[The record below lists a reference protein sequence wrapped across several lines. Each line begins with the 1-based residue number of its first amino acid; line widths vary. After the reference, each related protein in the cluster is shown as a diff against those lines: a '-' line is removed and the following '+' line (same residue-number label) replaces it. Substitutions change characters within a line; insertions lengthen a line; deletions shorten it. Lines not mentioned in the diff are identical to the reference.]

1 MVREQNK
8 TTWYQHACA
17 YIEMKWPTLAP
28 KSRRST
34 VDALA
39 TVTPALVTNNR
50 GAPDAGVL
58 RRALYRWALNPTTWQ
73 QEVPREEASALAW
86 LARVSLPVNR
96 LKESDNVRAAL
107 GACARTFDGNPAAA
121 TTVQRKR
128 AVLYNAIGYA
138 VERDL
143 LESNPID
150 RIQWSA
156 PAVAEEVDRRV
167 VETQPRWRICSPR
180 YRPFTGTVTTWSPSS
195 VACTTR
201 PCVHLKR
208 PSCASPI
215 ATFRNR
221 AGGGSCWPNRRLRR
235 LGVDQ
240 RWHHPGEAR
249 TQHRAS
255 TEVRPIPI
263 PPELVV
269 LLRRHID
276 RFRPRRTAGSSVD
289 RGAASSA
296 RRSMRGSG
304 GRPGKRSSRL
314 PRLHH
319 PSRPALRP
327 TPRRCFA
334 LAQRWRT
341 RSGGRPPCWAR
352 GRGPAQGLCRL
363 HRRRGAQRQRPHRR
377 SAQGQPGAGAHRG
390 DESMKTIMKGAVLL
404 VNGMIEASEF
414 AHLKTAMA
422 GDSHRGFESHALRS
436 NQLRTPIRAAQA
448 PRRPL
453 SGAPGVVQRCPGMS
467 GWLRP
472 SVDRILGSGMKA
484 KRCRSVGGCA
494 CHPVPQPD
502 RGPGR
507 LRAVVPGMRQDN
519 HR

>member
-50 GAPDAGVL
+50 GAPDARVL

-107 GACARTFDGNPAAA
+107 GACARTFDGKPAAA

-167 VETQPRWRICSPR
+167 VANAAQVEDLLAAVPAVHRYGDHLVAFFGCLYYAAMRPSETAELREPDCHLPESGWGRIVLAESASHAGSAW
-180 YRPFTGTVTTWSPSS
+180 TNDG
-195 VACTTR
+195 TTR
-201 PCVHLKR
+201 GKRGLK
-208 PSCASPI
+208 
-215 ATFRNR
+215 
-221 AGGGSCWPNRRLRR
+221 
-235 LGVDQ
+235 
-240 RWHHPGEAR
+240 
-249 TQHRAS
+249 HRAS

-276 RFRPRRTAGSSVD
+276 RFGTAPDGRIFRGPRGGYLGEALYARVWKEAREKVFTSAQVASPLAGRPYDLRHAGVSLWLNGGVP
-289 RGAASSA
+289 APEVA
-296 RRSMRGSG
+296 RRAGHGVGVLLRVYAGCIDGEEHSVNYKFRIDEAL
-304 GRPGKRSSRL
+304 KASRE
-314 PRLHH
+314 
-319 PSRPALRP
+319 
-327 TPRRCFA
+327 
-334 LAQRWRT
+334 
-341 RSGGRPPCWAR
+341 R
-352 GRGPAQGLCRL
+352 GR
-363 HRRRGAQRQRPHRR
+363 
-377 SAQGQPGAGAHRG
+377 
-390 DESMKTIMKGAVLL
+390 I
-404 VNGMIEASEF
+404 
-414 AHLKTAMA
+414 
-422 GDSHRGFESHALRS
+422 
-436 NQLRTPIRAAQA
+436 
-448 PRRPL
+448 
-453 SGAPGVVQRCPGMS
+453 
-467 GWLRP
+467 
-472 SVDRILGSGMKA
+472 
-484 KRCRSVGGCA
+484 GGTN
-494 CHPVPQPD
+494 
-502 RGPGR
+502 R
-507 LRAVVPGMRQDN
+507 
-519 HR
+519 